1 MSFLVNT
8 LVLPIYDAIKQE
20 YGLNRGEYVL
30 LMCLAHYDELTA
42 QDVVNMSRRP
52 RNSISRSVH
61 RMLEE
66 GYLSRSPH
74 PEDRRQVWLRITDE
88 GLALHQELMARFVER
103 EREFLGILS
112 EEEQES
118 LDLILSKLADHAV
131 KS

>member
-1 MSFLVNT
+1 MTDLTKIFERIEVKDTYRMSFLVNT

-74 PEDRRQVWLRITDE
+74 PEDRRQVWLRITD
-88 GLALHQELMARFVER
+88 
-103 EREFLGILS
+103 
-112 EEEQES
+112 
-118 LDLILSKLADHAV
+118 
-131 KS
+131 